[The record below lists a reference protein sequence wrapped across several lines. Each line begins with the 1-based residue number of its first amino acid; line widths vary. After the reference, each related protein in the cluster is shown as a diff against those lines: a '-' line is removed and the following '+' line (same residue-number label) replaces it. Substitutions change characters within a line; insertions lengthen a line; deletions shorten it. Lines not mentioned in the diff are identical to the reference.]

1 METVPRQEF
10 RLQGVGSSAQAARIT
25 SLTVRMIPLSPPI
38 VEPMV
43 KLLVVALIL
52 LGLSVKMT
60 ALSGRGL
67 RGLLARPHA
76 MEAPNLGQGAIFKI
90 C

>member
-10 RLQGVGSSAQAARIT
+10 RLQGVGSSAQEARIT

-60 ALSGRGL
+60 AVLGRGL
-67 RGLLARPHA
+67 RGLLARSHA
-76 MEAPNLGQGAIFKI
+76 KEAPNLGQGAIFQI
-90 C
+90 F

>member
-43 KLLVVALIL
+43 KLLVVAPIL

-60 ALSGRGL
+60 AVSGRGL
-67 RGLLARPHA
+67 RGLLARSHA
-76 MEAPNLGQGAIFKI
+76 KEAPNLGQGEISQIF
-90 C
+90 